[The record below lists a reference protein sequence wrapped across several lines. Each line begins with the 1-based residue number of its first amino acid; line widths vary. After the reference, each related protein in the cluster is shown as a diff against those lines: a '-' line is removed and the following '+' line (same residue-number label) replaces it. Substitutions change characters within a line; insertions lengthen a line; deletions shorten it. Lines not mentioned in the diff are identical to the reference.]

1 VSFVASFVVLAVAML
16 AMYATCRWG
25 GRTLAGHYQDGWEV
39 AAVAAMGAC
48 AFVALW
54 AVKSV
59 AAAGPVLPIMGLIAA
74 AGGGL
79 LAGYLR
85 DEHA

>member
-1 VSFVASFVVLAVAML
+1 MSLLVLVVVLFAAF
-16 AMYATCRWG
+16 AICRWG

-48 AFVALW
+48 AFAALW
-54 AVKSV
+54 VVKNV
-59 AAAGPVLPIMGLIAA
+59 AGADGSAVLPLLGLVGA

-79 LAGYLR
+79 FAGYLR
-85 DEHA
+85 GEQV